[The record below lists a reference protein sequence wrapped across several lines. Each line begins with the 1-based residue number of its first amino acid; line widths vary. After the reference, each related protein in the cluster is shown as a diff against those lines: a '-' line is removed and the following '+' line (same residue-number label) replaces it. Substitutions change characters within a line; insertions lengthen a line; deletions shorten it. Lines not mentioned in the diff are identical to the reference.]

1 MSSKKKKAASAR
13 PIMAKKA
20 RQAVVGSPASHMAEP
35 SEISDIKNSYDD
47 LMYESG
53 AFPQTAINNLEAR
66 ARLMGLQPAPAAN
79 AKVLE
84 LGCSMGGNI
93 ITQALYYPDA
103 EFAGIDLSGR
113 QVAQGN
119 AIIEKMGLKNV
130 RLEEKD
136 ILTIDESFGKFDYI
150 IVHGIWSWV
159 PDAVKDKIFSI
170 CRNNLTEHGIAYIS
184 YNVYPGWKRQEQLRE
199 IMYFAGRDVLE
210 EPLEARTRKGLDALK
225 ALAEILEN
233 DKGLGGGG
241 KLPAIQKILNH
252 NTYYVAHEYMEIFN
266 DPIYVNGFIEW
277 ANRHRLAYIGD
288 TDLHVSFVSWM
299 AEHTEHTRERI
310 LALAGGDYIAK
321 EFYSDILSDRQFRRS
336 LLCREEVGD
345 TVRRDESVTVEVI
358 ESLNFR
364 PARGETINFD
374 ENDTLLSG
382 IRDVMKTGEPFKT
395 EDVAENLARRFPG
408 LTFDRMKINS
418 QLLLQT
424 ILGRFSVSSDNAG
437 KPFFEDHKTY
447 VPARFTDYVAAFV
460 EHGAEAFVRP
470 ANRYNESTPSFGY
483 GHLYIMRQLSRPT
496 SKQALIETVAEN
508 LNIVSTTPDG
518 LTFHPPAEVYVEEIL
533 ADLADRHFLVS
544 AD

>member
-1 MSSKKKKAASAR
+1 MSGKKKKAASAR
-13 PIMAKKA
+13 PVTAKKA
-20 RQAVVGSPASHMAEP
+20 RQTVVGSPASHMAEP

-103 EFAGIDLSGR
+103 EFVGIDLSGR

-199 IMYFAGRDVLE
+199 IMQFSGRDVLE

-233 DKGLGGGG
+233 DKGLGGG
-241 KLPAIQKILNH
+241 KLPAMQKILNH
-252 NTYYVAHEYMEIFN
+252 NFYYIAHEYMEAFN

-299 AEHTEHTRERI
+299 AEHTRERI

-345 TVRRDESVTVEVI
+345 TVRRDESVAVEVI

-364 PARGETINFD
+364 PARGETIDFD

-382 IRDVMKTGEPFKT
+382 IRDVMKTGEAFKT

-408 LTFDRMKINS
+408 LEFDRMKINS

-437 KPFFEDHKTY
+437 KQFFEDHKTY
-447 VPARFTDYVAAFV
+447 VPARFTDYAAAFV

-518 LTFHPPAEVYVEEIL
+518 LTFHPPARVYVEQIL
-533 ADLADRHFLVS
+533 SELAERHFFAR

>member
-1 MSSKKKKAASAR
+1 MSSKKKKAASAH
-13 PIMAKKA
+13 PVMAKKA
-20 RQAVVGSPASHMAEP
+20 QQTVVGSPASHMEEP

-47 LMYESG
+47 LMYESS

-66 ARLMGLQPAPAAN
+66 ARMMGLQPAPAAN

-103 EFAGIDLSGR
+103 EFTGIDLSGR

-136 ILTIDESFGKFDYI
+136 ILTVDESFGKFDYI

-184 YNVYPGWKRQEQLRE
+184 YNVYPGWKRQEQLRD
-199 IMYFAGRDVLE
+199 IMQFSGRDVLE

-233 DKGLGGGG
+233 DKGLGGG

-252 NTYYVAHEYMEIFN
+252 NFYYIAHEYMEAFN

-299 AEHTEHTRERI
+299 AEHTRERI

-345 TVRRDESVTVEVI
+345 AVRRDESVAVEVI

-364 PARGETINFD
+364 PARGERIDFD

-395 EDVAENLARRFPG
+395 EDVAANLARRFPG
-408 LTFDRMKINS
+408 LEFDRMKINS

-437 KPFFEDHKTY
+437 KQFFEDHKTY

-483 GHLYIMRQLSRPT
+483 GHLYIMRQLSQPT
-496 SKQALIETVAEN
+496 TKQAVIDAVAEN

>member
-103 EFAGIDLSGR
+103 EFVGIDLSGR
-113 QVAQGN
+113 QVTQGN

-130 RLEEKD
+130 HLEEKD

-252 NTYYVAHEYMEIFN
+252 NFYYIAHEYMEAFN

-299 AEHTEHTRERI
+299 AEHTRERI

-345 TVRRDESVTVEVI
+345 TVRRDESVAVEVI

-395 EDVAENLARRFPG
+395 EDVAANLARRFPG

>member
-103 EFAGIDLSGR
+103 EFVGIDLSGR
-113 QVAQGN
+113 QVTQGN

-130 RLEEKD
+130 HLEEKD

-252 NTYYVAHEYMEIFN
+252 NFYYIAHEYMEAFN

-299 AEHTEHTRERI
+299 AEHTRERI

-345 TVRRDESVTVEVI
+345 TVRRDESVAVEVI

-395 EDVAENLARRFPG
+395 EDVAANLARRFPG

-496 SKQALIETVAEN
+496 SKQAVIDAVAEN

>member
-1 MSSKKKKAASAR
+1 MSSKKKKAASAH
-13 PIMAKKA
+13 PVMAKKA
-20 RQAVVGSPASHMAEP
+20 QQTVVGSPASHMAEP

-103 EFAGIDLSGR
+103 EFVGIDLSGR

-136 ILTIDESFGKFDYI
+136 ILTVDESFGKFDYI

-241 KLPAIQKILNH
+241 KLPAMQKILNH
-252 NTYYVAHEYMEIFN
+252 NFYYIAHEYMEAFN

-288 TDLHVSFVSWM
+288 TDLHASFVSWM
-299 AEHTEHTRERI
+299 AEHTRERI
-310 LALAGGDYIAK
+310 LALAGDDYIAK

-345 TVRRDESVTVEVI
+345 TIRRDESVTVEVI

-460 EHGAEAFVRP
+460 EHGAGAFVRP

-496 SKQALIETVAEN
+496 SKQAVIDAVAEN

>member
-1 MSSKKKKAASAR
+1 MSGKKKKAASAR
-13 PIMAKKA
+13 PVTAKKA
-20 RQAVVGSPASHMAEP
+20 RQTVVGSPTSHMAEP

-103 EFAGIDLSGR
+103 EFVGIDLSGR

-136 ILTIDESFGKFDYI
+136 ILTVDESFGKFDYI

-241 KLPAIQKILNH
+241 KLPAMQKILNH
-252 NTYYVAHEYMEIFN
+252 NFYYIAHEYMEAFN

-288 TDLHVSFVSWM
+288 TDLHASFVSWM
-299 AEHTEHTRERI
+299 AEHTRERI

-345 TVRRDESVTVEVI
+345 TVRRDESVAVEVI

-395 EDVAENLARRFPG
+395 EDVAANLARRFPG

-424 ILGRFSVSSDNAG
+424 ILGRFSVSSDNTG
-437 KPFFEDHKTY
+437 KQFFEDHKTY

-460 EHGAEAFVRP
+460 EHGAGAFVRP

-496 SKQALIETVAEN
+496 SKQAVIDAVAEN

>member
-113 QVAQGN
+113 QVVQGN

-136 ILTIDESFGKFDYI
+136 ILTVDESFGKFDYI

-199 IMYFAGRDVLE
+199 IMYFAGRDVPE

-241 KLPAIQKILNH
+241 KLPAMQKILNH
-252 NTYYVAHEYMEIFN
+252 NFYYIAHEYMEAFN

-277 ANRHRLAYIGD
+277 ANRHRLAHIGD

-299 AEHTEHTRERI
+299 AEHTRERI

-345 TVRRDESVTVEVI
+345 TVRRDESVAVEVI

-395 EDVAENLARRFPG
+395 EDVAANLARRFPG

-437 KPFFEDHKTY
+437 KQFFEDHKTY

>member
-1 MSSKKKKAASAR
+1 MSGKKKKAASAR
-13 PIMAKKA
+13 PVMAKKA
-20 RQAVVGSPASHMAEP
+20 RQAVVGSPASHIEEP

-66 ARLMGLQPAPAAN
+66 ARMMGLKPAAAAK

-103 EFAGIDLSGR
+103 EFVGIDLSGR

-119 AIIEKMGLKNV
+119 AIIEKMGLENV

-136 ILTIDESFGKFDYI
+136 ILTVDESFGKFDYI

-170 CRNNLTEHGIAYIS
+170 CRNNLTEQGIAYIS

-233 DKGLGGGG
+233 DKGLDGGG

-252 NTYYVAHEYMEIFN
+252 NFYYIAHEYMEAFN

-288 TDLHVSFVSWM
+288 TDLHASFVSWM
-299 AEHTEHTRERI
+299 AEHTRERI

-345 TVRRDESVTVEVI
+345 TVRRDESVAVEVI

-364 PARGETINFD
+364 LARGETIDFD

-408 LTFDRMKINS
+408 LEFDRMKINS

-424 ILGRFSVSSDNAG
+424 ILGRFSVSSDDAG

>member
-1 MSSKKKKAASAR
+1 MRAIVPSDKQNMPNKKKKAAFAR
-13 PIMAKKA
+13 AATENGVPD
-20 RQAVVGSPASHMAEP
+20 VSN
-35 SEISDIKNSYDD
+35 IKNSYDD

-53 AFPQTAINNLEAR
+53 AFSQTAINNLEAR

-103 EFAGIDLSGR
+103 EFVGIDLSGR

-119 AIIEKMGLKNV
+119 AIIERMGLENV

-159 PDAVKDKIFSI
+159 PDTVKDKIFSI

-184 YNVYPGWKRQEQLRE
+184 YNVYPGWKRQEQLRD
-199 IMYFAGRDVLE
+199 IMQFSSRDVLE

-252 NTYYVAHEYMEIFN
+252 NFYYIAHEYMEAFN

-288 TDLHVSFVSWM
+288 TDLHASFVSWM
-299 AEHTEHTRERI
+299 AEHTRERI

-345 TVRRDESVTVEVI
+345 TVRRDESVSVEVI

-364 PARGETINFD
+364 PARGERIDFD

-382 IRDVMKTGEPFKT
+382 IRDVMKTGEAFKT

-460 EHGAEAFVRP
+460 EHGAEAFVQP

-544 AD
+544 VD

>member
-1 MSSKKKKAASAR
+1 MSNKKKKAASAH
-13 PIMAKKA
+13 PVMAKKA
-20 RQAVVGSPASHMAEP
+20 RQTVVGSPASHMAEP

-47 LMYESG
+47 LMYESK
-53 AFPQTAINNLEAR
+53 AFSQTAINNLEAR

-233 DKGLGGGG
+233 DKGLGGG

-288 TDLHVSFVSWM
+288 TDLHASFVSWM
-299 AEHTEHTRERI
+299 AEHTRERI

-345 TVRRDESVTVEVI
+345 TVRRDESVAVEVI

-408 LTFDRMKINS
+408 LEFDRMKINS

-460 EHGAEAFVRP
+460 EHGAGAFVRP

-496 SKQALIETVAEN
+496 SKQAVIDAVAEN

>member
-1 MSSKKKKAASAR
+1 MPNKKKKAAFAR
-13 PIMAKKA
+13 AATENGVPD
-20 RQAVVGSPASHMAEP
+20 VSN
-35 SEISDIKNSYDD
+35 IKNSYDD

-53 AFPQTAINNLEAR
+53 AFSQTAINNLEAR

-103 EFAGIDLSGR
+103 EFVGIDLSGR

-170 CRNNLTEHGIAYIS
+170 CWNNLTKHGIAYIS

-233 DKGLGGGG
+233 DKGLDGGG

-252 NTYYVAHEYMEIFN
+252 NFYYIAHEYMEAFN

-288 TDLHVSFVSWM
+288 TNLHVSFVSWM
-299 AEHTEHTRERI
+299 AEHTRERI
-310 LALAGGDYIAK
+310 LALAGDDYIAK

-345 TVRRDESVTVEVI
+345 TVRRDESVAVEVI

-408 LTFDRMKINS
+408 LEFDRMKINS

-447 VPARFTDYVAAFV
+447 VPARFTNYAAAFV

-496 SKQALIETVAEN
+496 SKQAVIDAVAEN

>member
-1 MSSKKKKAASAR
+1 MNWLNLRAIVPSDKQNMPNKKKKAAFAR
-13 PIMAKKA
+13 AATENGVPD
-20 RQAVVGSPASHMAEP
+20 VSN
-35 SEISDIKNSYDD
+35 IKNSYDD
-47 LMYESG
+47 LMYESK
-53 AFPQTAINNLEAR
+53 AFSQTAINALEAR
-66 ARLMGLQPAPAAN
+66 ARMMGLKPAAAAK

-103 EFAGIDLSGR
+103 EFVGIDLSGR

-184 YNVYPGWKRQEQLRE
+184 YNVYPSWKRQEQLRE

-233 DKGLGGGG
+233 DKGLDGGG

-252 NTYYVAHEYMEIFN
+252 NFYYIAHEYMEIFN

-299 AEHTEHTRERI
+299 AEHTRERI
-310 LALAGGDYIAK
+310 LALAGDDYIAK

-345 TVRRDESVTVEVI
+345 TVRRDESVAVEVI

-408 LTFDRMKINS
+408 LEFDRMKINS

-437 KPFFEDHKTY
+437 KQFFEDHKTY

-460 EHGAEAFVRP
+460 EHGAEAFVQP

>member
-1 MSSKKKKAASAR
+1 MNWLNLRAIVPSDKQNMPNKKKKAAFAR
-13 PIMAKKA
+13 AATENGVPD
-20 RQAVVGSPASHMAEP
+20 VSN
-35 SEISDIKNSYDD
+35 IKNSYDD
-47 LMYESG
+47 LMYESK
-53 AFPQTAINNLEAR
+53 AFSQTAINALEAR
-66 ARLMGLQPAPAAN
+66 ARMMGLQPAPAAN

-103 EFAGIDLSGR
+103 EFVGIDLSGR

-136 ILTIDESFGKFDYI
+136 ILTVDESFGKFDYI

-159 PDAVKDKIFSI
+159 SDAVKDKIFSI
-170 CRNNLTEHGIAYIS
+170 CRNNLTEQGIAYIS

-233 DKGLGGGG
+233 DKGLDGGG

-252 NTYYVAHEYMEIFN
+252 NFYYIAHEYMEAFN

-299 AEHTEHTRERI
+299 AEHTRERI

-345 TVRRDESVTVEVI
+345 TVRRDESVAVEVI

-395 EDVAENLARRFPG
+395 EDVAANLARRFPG
-408 LTFDRMKINS
+408 LEFDRMKINS

-437 KPFFEDHKTY
+437 KQFFEDHKTY

-483 GHLYIMRQLSRPT
+483 GHLYIMRQLSQPT
-496 SKQALIETVAEN
+496 TKQALIETVAEN

>member
-1 MSSKKKKAASAR
+1 MSNKKKKAASAR
-13 PIMAKKA
+13 PVTAKKA
-20 RQAVVGSPASHMAEP
+20 RQTVVGSPASHMAEP

-103 EFAGIDLSGR
+103 EFVGIDLSGR

-136 ILTIDESFGKFDYI
+136 ILTVDESFGKFDYI

-241 KLPAIQKILNH
+241 KLPAMQKILNH
-252 NTYYVAHEYMEIFN
+252 NFYYIAHEYMEAFN

-288 TDLHVSFVSWM
+288 TDLHASFVSWM
-299 AEHTEHTRERI
+299 AEHTRERI

-345 TVRRDESVTVEVI
+345 TVRRDESVAVEVI

-408 LTFDRMKINS
+408 LEFDRMKINS

-483 GHLYIMRQLSRPT
+483 GHLYIMRLLSCPT
-496 SKQALIETVAEN
+496 TKQALVETVAEN

>member
-1 MSSKKKKAASAR
+1 MSSKKKKTASAH
-13 PIMAKKA
+13 PVIEKKA
-20 RQAVVGSPASHMAEP
+20 QQAVVGSPASHMAEP

-53 AFPQTAINNLEAR
+53 AFSQTAINNLEAR

-103 EFAGIDLSGR
+103 EFTGIDLSGR

-119 AIIEKMGLKNV
+119 AIIEKMGLENV

-136 ILTIDESFGKFDYI
+136 ILTVDESFGKFDYI

-233 DKGLGGGG
+233 DKGLGGSG
-241 KLPAIQKILNH
+241 KLPAIQKILNQ

-288 TDLHVSFVSWM
+288 TDLHASFVSWM
-299 AEHTEHTRERI
+299 AEHTRERI
-310 LALAGGDYIAK
+310 LSLAGGDYIAK

-345 TVRRDESVTVEVI
+345 TVRRDESVSVEVI

-364 PARGETINFD
+364 PARGERIDFD

-395 EDVAENLARRFPG
+395 EDVAANLARRFPG
-408 LTFDRMKINS
+408 LEFDRMKINS

>member
-1 MSSKKKKAASAR
+1 MVTLAAFKDRYSNIDMPNKKNKAAFAR
-13 PIMAKKA
+13 TATENGAPD
-20 RQAVVGSPASHMAEP
+20 V
-35 SEISDIKNSYDD
+35 SDIKNSYDD

-53 AFPQTAINNLEAR
+53 AFSQTAINNLEAR

-103 EFAGIDLSGR
+103 EFTGIDLSGR

-136 ILTIDESFGKFDYI
+136 ILTVDESFGKFDYI

-199 IMYFAGRDVLE
+199 IMQFSGRDVLE

-252 NTYYVAHEYMEIFN
+252 NFYYIAHEYMEAFN

-299 AEHTEHTRERI
+299 AEHTRERI

-345 TVRRDESVTVEVI
+345 NIRRDESVAVEVI

-382 IRDVMKTGEPFKT
+382 IRDVMKTGEAFKT

-496 SKQALIETVAEN
+496 TKQALIETVAEN

>member
-1 MSSKKKKAASAR
+1 MSGKKKKTASAR
-13 PIMAKKA
+13 PVMAKKE
-20 RQAVVGSPASHMAEP
+20 RQTVVGSPTSHMAEL

-103 EFAGIDLSGR
+103 EFTGIDLSGR

-136 ILTIDESFGKFDYI
+136 ILTVDESFGKFDYI

-184 YNVYPGWKRQEQLRE
+184 YNVYPGWKRQEQLRD
-199 IMYFAGRDVLE
+199 IMQFSGRDVLE

-252 NTYYVAHEYMEIFN
+252 NFYYIAHEYMEAFN

-299 AEHTEHTRERI
+299 AEHTRERI

-345 TVRRDESVTVEVI
+345 TIRRDESVTVEVI

-364 PARGETINFD
+364 PARGERIDFD

-382 IRDVMKTGEPFKT
+382 IRDVMKTGEAFKT

-437 KPFFEDHKTY
+437 KQFFEDHKTY

-483 GHLYIMRQLSRPT
+483 GHLYIMRLLSCPT
-496 SKQALIETVAEN
+496 TKQALVETVAEN

-518 LTFHPPAEVYVEEIL
+518 LKFNPPARVYVEQIL
-533 ADLADRHFLVS
+533 SELAERHFFAR

>member
-103 EFAGIDLSGR
+103 EFVGIDLSGR
-113 QVAQGN
+113 QVTQGN

-130 RLEEKD
+130 HLEEKD

-252 NTYYVAHEYMEIFN
+252 NFYYIAHEYMEAFN

-299 AEHTEHTRERI
+299 AEHTRERI

-345 TVRRDESVTVEVI
+345 TVRRDESVAVEVI

-395 EDVAENLARRFPG
+395 EDVAANLARRFPG

-496 SKQALIETVAEN
+496 TKQAVIDAVAEN

>member
-1 MSSKKKKAASAR
+1 MNWLNLRAIVPSDKQNMPNKKKKAAFAR
-13 PIMAKKA
+13 AATENGVPD
-20 RQAVVGSPASHMAEP
+20 VSN
-35 SEISDIKNSYDD
+35 IKNSYDD
-47 LMYESG
+47 LMYESS

-66 ARLMGLQPAPAAN
+66 ARMMGLHPAPAAN

-103 EFAGIDLSGR
+103 EFVGIDLSGR

-136 ILTIDESFGKFDYI
+136 ILTVDESFGKFDYI

-233 DKGLGGGG
+233 DKGLDGGG

-252 NTYYVAHEYMEIFN
+252 NFYYIAHEYMEAFN

-288 TDLHVSFVSWM
+288 TDLHASFVSWM
-299 AEHTEHTRERI
+299 AEHTRERI

-345 TVRRDESVTVEVI
+345 TVRRDESVAVEVI

-364 PARGETINFD
+364 PARGETIDFD

-408 LTFDRMKINS
+408 LEFDRMKINS

-424 ILGRFSVSSDNAG
+424 ILGRFSVSSDDAG

>member
-66 ARLMGLQPAPAAN
+66 ARMMGLQPAPAAN

-103 EFAGIDLSGR
+103 EFVGIDLSGR

-119 AIIEKMGLKNV
+119 AIIEKMGLENV
-130 RLEEKD
+130 RLAEKD

-150 IVHGIWSWV
+150 IIHGIWSWV

-199 IMYFAGRDVLE
+199 IMHFVGRDVLE
-210 EPLEARTRKGLDALK
+210 EPLEARTRKGLDAIK

-288 TDLHVSFVSWM
+288 ADLHASFVSWM
-299 AEHTEHTRERI
+299 AEHTRERI
-310 LALAGGDYIAK
+310 LALAGDDYIAK

-345 TVRRDESVTVEVI
+345 TIRRDESVTVEVI

-395 EDVAENLARRFPG
+395 EDVAANLARRFPG
-408 LTFDRMKINS
+408 LEFDRMKINS

-424 ILGRFSVSSDNAG
+424 ILGRFSVSSDNTG

-460 EHGAEAFVRP
+460 EHGAGAFVRP

-496 SKQALIETVAEN
+496 SKQAVIDAVAEN

>member
-1 MSSKKKKAASAR
+1 MSGKKKKAASAR
-13 PIMAKKA
+13 PVMAKKA
-20 RQAVVGSPASHMAEP
+20 RQAVVGSPASHIEEP

-66 ARLMGLQPAPAAN
+66 ARMMGLKPAAAAK

-103 EFAGIDLSGR
+103 EFTGIDLSGR

-130 RLEEKD
+130 HLEEKD
-136 ILTIDESFGKFDYI
+136 ILTVDESFGKFDYI

-225 ALAEILEN
+225 VLAEILEN

-241 KLPAIQKILNH
+241 KLPAMQKILNH
-252 NTYYVAHEYMEIFN
+252 NFYYIAHEYMEAFN

-299 AEHTEHTRERI
+299 AEHTRERI

>member
-1 MSSKKKKAASAR
+1 MSGKKKKAASAR
-13 PIMAKKA
+13 PVTAKKA
-20 RQAVVGSPASHMAEP
+20 RQTVVGSPASHMAEP

-103 EFAGIDLSGR
+103 EFVGIDLSGR

-119 AIIEKMGLKNV
+119 AIIEKMGLENV
-130 RLEEKD
+130 RLVEKD

-252 NTYYVAHEYMEIFN
+252 NFYYIAHEYMEAFN

-288 TDLHVSFVSWM
+288 TDLHASFVSWM
-299 AEHTEHTRERI
+299 AEHTRERI

-345 TVRRDESVTVEVI
+345 TVRRDESVAVEVI

-408 LTFDRMKINS
+408 LEFDRMKINS

-483 GHLYIMRQLSRPT
+483 GHLYIMRLLSCPT
-496 SKQALIETVAEN
+496 TKQALVETVAEN

>member
-13 PIMAKKA
+13 PVMAKKA

-47 LMYESG
+47 LMYESK
-53 AFPQTAINNLEAR
+53 AFSQTAINALEAR
-66 ARLMGLQPAPAAN
+66 ARLMGLKPAAAGN

-103 EFAGIDLSGR
+103 EFTGIDLSGR

-136 ILTIDESFGKFDYI
+136 ILTVDESFGKFDYI

-233 DKGLGGGG
+233 DKGLGGSG
-241 KLPAIQKILNH
+241 KLPAIQKILNQ

-299 AEHTEHTRERI
+299 AEHTRERI
-310 LALAGGDYIAK
+310 LSLAGGDYIAK

-345 TVRRDESVTVEVI
+345 TVRRDESVSVEVI

-364 PARGETINFD
+364 PARGERIDFD

-395 EDVAENLARRFPG
+395 EDVAANLARRFPG
-408 LTFDRMKINS
+408 LEFDRMKINS

-460 EHGAEAFVRP
+460 EHGAEAFVQP

-518 LTFHPPAEVYVEEIL
+518 LTFHPPARVYVEQIL
-533 ADLADRHFLVS
+533 SELAERHFFAR

>member
-1 MSSKKKKAASAR
+1 MNWLNLRAIVPSDKQNMPNKKKKAAFAR
-13 PIMAKKA
+13 AATENGVPD
-20 RQAVVGSPASHMAEP
+20 VSN
-35 SEISDIKNSYDD
+35 IKNSYDD

-53 AFPQTAINNLEAR
+53 AFSQTAINNLEAR

-103 EFAGIDLSGR
+103 EFVGIDLSGR

-119 AIIEKMGLKNV
+119 AIIERMGLENV

-159 PDAVKDKIFSI
+159 PDTVKDKIFSI

-184 YNVYPGWKRQEQLRE
+184 YNVYPGWKRQEQLRD
-199 IMYFAGRDVLE
+199 IMQFSSRDVLE

-252 NTYYVAHEYMEIFN
+252 NFYYIAHEYMEAFN

-288 TDLHVSFVSWM
+288 TDLHASFVSWM
-299 AEHTEHTRERI
+299 AEHTRERI

-345 TVRRDESVTVEVI
+345 TVRRDESVSVEVI

-382 IRDVMKTGEPFKT
+382 IRDVMKTGEAFKT

-460 EHGAEAFVRP
+460 EHGAEAFVQP

-544 AD
+544 VD

>member
-1 MSSKKKKAASAR
+1 MSSKKKKAASAH
-13 PIMAKKA
+13 PVMAKKA
-20 RQAVVGSPASHMAEP
+20 RQTVVGSPASHMAEP

-47 LMYESG
+47 LMYESK
-53 AFPQTAINNLEAR
+53 AFSQTAINNLEAR

-233 DKGLGGGG
+233 DKGLGGG

-288 TDLHVSFVSWM
+288 TDLHASFVSWM
-299 AEHTEHTRERI
+299 AEHTRERI

-408 LTFDRMKINS
+408 LEFDRMKINS

-460 EHGAEAFVRP
+460 EHGAEAFVQP

>member
-1 MSSKKKKAASAR
+1 MNWLNLRAIVPSDKQNMPNKKKKAAFAR
-13 PIMAKKA
+13 AATENGVPD
-20 RQAVVGSPASHMAEP
+20 VSN
-35 SEISDIKNSYDD
+35 IKNSYDD
-47 LMYESG
+47 LMYESK
-53 AFPQTAINNLEAR
+53 AFSQTAINALEAR
-66 ARLMGLQPAPAAN
+66 ARMMGLKPAAAAK

-103 EFAGIDLSGR
+103 EFVGIDLSGR

-252 NTYYVAHEYMEIFN
+252 NFYYIAHEYMEAFN

-299 AEHTEHTRERI
+299 AEHTRERI

-345 TVRRDESVTVEVI
+345 TVRRDESVAVEVI

-382 IRDVMKTGEPFKT
+382 IRDVMKTGEAFKT

-408 LTFDRMKINS
+408 LEFDRMKINS

-447 VPARFTDYVAAFV
+447 VPARFTNYTAAFV

>member
-1 MSSKKKKAASAR
+1 MNWLNLRAIVPSDKQNMPNKKKKAAFAR
-13 PIMAKKA
+13 AATENGVPD
-20 RQAVVGSPASHMAEP
+20 VSN
-35 SEISDIKNSYDD
+35 IKNSYDD
-47 LMYESG
+47 LMYESS

-66 ARLMGLQPAPAAN
+66 ARMMGLHPAPAAN

-103 EFAGIDLSGR
+103 EFVGIDLSGR

-136 ILTIDESFGKFDYI
+136 ILTVDESFGKFDYI

-233 DKGLGGGG
+233 DKGLDGGG

-252 NTYYVAHEYMEIFN
+252 NFYYIAHEYMGAFN

-288 TDLHVSFVSWM
+288 TDLHASFVSWM
-299 AEHTEHTRERI
+299 AEHTRERI

-345 TVRRDESVTVEVI
+345 TVRRDESVAVEVI

-364 PARGETINFD
+364 PARGETIDFD

-408 LTFDRMKINS
+408 LEFDRMKINS

-424 ILGRFSVSSDNAG
+424 ILGRFSVSSDDAG

>member
-1 MSSKKKKAASAR
+1 MSGKKKKAASAR
-13 PIMAKKA
+13 PVIAKKA
-20 RQAVVGSPASHMAEP
+20 RQTVVGSPASHMAEP

-103 EFAGIDLSGR
+103 EFVGIDLSGR

-136 ILTIDESFGKFDYI
+136 ILTVDESFGKFDYI

-241 KLPAIQKILNH
+241 KLPAMQKILNH
-252 NTYYVAHEYMEIFN
+252 NFYYIAHEYMEAFN

-288 TDLHVSFVSWM
+288 TDLHASFVSWM
-299 AEHTEHTRERI
+299 AEHTRERI

-345 TVRRDESVTVEVI
+345 TVRRDESVAVEVI

-395 EDVAENLARRFPG
+395 EDVAANLARRFPG
-408 LTFDRMKINS
+408 LEFDRMKINS

>member
-1 MSSKKKKAASAR
+1 MNWLNLRAIVPSDKQNMPNKKKKAAFAR
-13 PIMAKKA
+13 AATENGVPD
-20 RQAVVGSPASHMAEP
+20 VSN
-35 SEISDIKNSYDD
+35 IKNSYDD
-47 LMYESG
+47 LMYESK
-53 AFPQTAINNLEAR
+53 AFSQTAINALEAR
-66 ARLMGLQPAPAAN
+66 ARMMGLQPAPAAN

-103 EFAGIDLSGR
+103 EFVGIDLSGR

-136 ILTIDESFGKFDYI
+136 ILTVDESFGKFDYI

-233 DKGLGGGG
+233 DKGLDGGG

-252 NTYYVAHEYMEIFN
+252 NFYYIAHEYMEAFN

-299 AEHTEHTRERI
+299 AEHTRERI
-310 LALAGGDYIAK
+310 LSLAGGDYIAK

-345 TVRRDESVTVEVI
+345 TIRRDESVTVEVI

-364 PARGETINFD
+364 PARGETIDFD

-382 IRDVMKTGEPFKT
+382 IRDVMKTGEAFKT

-408 LTFDRMKINS
+408 LEFDRMKINS

-460 EHGAEAFVRP
+460 EHGAEAFVQP

>member
-103 EFAGIDLSGR
+103 EFTGIDLSGR

-119 AIIEKMGLKNV
+119 AIIEKMGLENV

-136 ILTIDESFGKFDYI
+136 ILTVDESFGKFDYI

-233 DKGLGGGG
+233 DKGLGGSG
-241 KLPAIQKILNH
+241 KLPAIQKILNQ

-299 AEHTEHTRERI
+299 AEHTRERI
-310 LALAGGDYIAK
+310 LSLAGGDYIAK

-345 TVRRDESVTVEVI
+345 TVRRDESVSVEVI

-364 PARGETINFD
+364 PARGERIDFD

-395 EDVAENLARRFPG
+395 EDVAANLARRFPG
-408 LTFDRMKINS
+408 LEFDRMKINS

>member
-1 MSSKKKKAASAR
+1 MSSKKKKTASAH
-13 PIMAKKA
+13 PVIEKKA
-20 RQAVVGSPASHMAEP
+20 QQAVVGSPASHMAEP

-53 AFPQTAINNLEAR
+53 AFSQTAINNLEAR

-103 EFAGIDLSGR
+103 EFTGIDLSGR

-136 ILTIDESFGKFDYI
+136 ILTVDESFGKFDYI

-241 KLPAIQKILNH
+241 KLPAMQKILNH
-252 NTYYVAHEYMEIFN
+252 NFYYIAHEYMEAFN

-288 TDLHVSFVSWM
+288 TDLHASFVSWM
-299 AEHTEHTRERI
+299 AEHTRERI

-382 IRDVMKTGEPFKT
+382 IRDVMKTGEAFKT

-408 LTFDRMKINS
+408 LEFDRMKINS

-496 SKQALIETVAEN
+496 SKQAVIDAVAEN

>member
-1 MSSKKKKAASAR
+1 MSNKKKKAASAR
-13 PIMAKKA
+13 PVMAKKA
-20 RQAVVGSPASHMAEP
+20 QQTVVGSPASHIEEP

-47 LMYESG
+47 LMYESS

-66 ARLMGLQPAPAAN
+66 ARMMGLKPAAAAK

-103 EFAGIDLSGR
+103 EFVGIDLSGR

-119 AIIEKMGLKNV
+119 AIIEKMGLENV

-199 IMYFAGRDVLE
+199 IMYFAGRDLLE

-252 NTYYVAHEYMEIFN
+252 NTYYVAHE
-266 DPIYVNGFIEW
+266 
-277 ANRHRLAYIGD
+277 
-288 TDLHVSFVSWM
+288 
-299 AEHTEHTRERI
+299 
-310 LALAGGDYIAK
+310 
-321 EFYSDILSDRQFRRS
+321 
-336 LLCREEVGD
+336 
-345 TVRRDESVTVEVI
+345 
-358 ESLNFR
+358 
-364 PARGETINFD
+364 
-374 ENDTLLSG
+374 
-382 IRDVMKTGEPFKT
+382 
-395 EDVAENLARRFPG
+395 
-408 LTFDRMKINS
+408 
-418 QLLLQT
+418 
-424 ILGRFSVSSDNAG
+424 
-437 KPFFEDHKTY
+437 
-447 VPARFTDYVAAFV
+447 
-460 EHGAEAFVRP
+460 
-470 ANRYNESTPSFGY
+470 
-483 GHLYIMRQLSRPT
+483 
-496 SKQALIETVAEN
+496 
-508 LNIVSTTPDG
+508 
-518 LTFHPPAEVYVEEIL
+518 
-533 ADLADRHFLVS
+533 
-544 AD
+544 

>member
-66 ARLMGLQPAPAAN
+66 ARLMGLQPAPSAN

-103 EFAGIDLSGR
+103 EFVGIDLSGR

-119 AIIEKMGLKNV
+119 AIIEKMGLENV

-136 ILTIDESFGKFDYI
+136 ILTVDESFGKFDYI

-252 NTYYVAHEYMEIFN
+252 NFYYIAHEYMEAFN

-299 AEHTEHTRERI
+299 AEHTRERI

-345 TVRRDESVTVEVI
+345 TVRRDESVAVEVI

-395 EDVAENLARRFPG
+395 EDVAANLARRFPG

-424 ILGRFSVSSDNAG
+424 ILGRFSVSSDNTG
-437 KPFFEDHKTY
+437 KQFFEDHKTY

-460 EHGAEAFVRP
+460 EHGAGAFVRP

-496 SKQALIETVAEN
+496 SKQAVIDAVAEN

-518 LTFHPPAEVYVEEIL
+518 LTFHPPAKVYVEEIL

>member
-1 MSSKKKKAASAR
+1 MSGKKKKAASAR
-13 PIMAKKA
+13 PVTAKKA
-20 RQAVVGSPASHMAEP
+20 RQTVVGSPTSHMAEP

-103 EFAGIDLSGR
+103 EFVGIDLSGR

-136 ILTIDESFGKFDYI
+136 ILTVDESFGKFDYI

-241 KLPAIQKILNH
+241 KLPAMQKILNH
-252 NTYYVAHEYMEIFN
+252 NFYYIAHEYMEAFN

-288 TDLHVSFVSWM
+288 TDLHASFVSWM
-299 AEHTEHTRERI
+299 AEHTRERI

-345 TVRRDESVTVEVI
+345 TVRRDESVAVEVI

-382 IRDVMKTGEPFKT
+382 IRDVMKTGEAFKT

-408 LTFDRMKINS
+408 LEFDRMKINS

>member
-13 PIMAKKA
+13 PVMAKKA
-20 RQAVVGSPASHMAEP
+20 RQTVVGSPASHIAEP

-47 LMYESG
+47 LMYESK
-53 AFPQTAINNLEAR
+53 AFSQTAINNLEAR
-66 ARLMGLQPAPAAN
+66 ARLIGLQPAPAAN

-103 EFAGIDLSGR
+103 EFVGIDLSGR

-119 AIIEKMGLKNV
+119 AIIEKMGLENV

-136 ILTIDESFGKFDYI
+136 ILTVDESFGKFDYI

-233 DKGLGGGG
+233 DKGLDGGG

-252 NTYYVAHEYMEIFN
+252 NFYYIAHEYMEAFN

-288 TDLHVSFVSWM
+288 TDLHASFVSWM
-299 AEHTEHTRERI
+299 AEHTRERI

-345 TVRRDESVTVEVI
+345 NIRRDESVAVEVI

-382 IRDVMKTGEPFKT
+382 IRDVMKTGEAFKT

-408 LTFDRMKINS
+408 LEFDRMKINS

-460 EHGAEAFVRP
+460 EHGAEAFVQP

-483 GHLYIMRQLSRPT
+483 GHLYIMRLLSRPT
-496 SKQALIETVAEN
+496 TKQALIETVAEN

>member
-1 MSSKKKKAASAR
+1 MSNKKKKAASAH
-13 PIMAKKA
+13 PVMAKKA
-20 RQAVVGSPASHMAEP
+20 RQTVVGSPASHMAEP

-53 AFPQTAINNLEAR
+53 AFSQTAINNLEAR

-103 EFAGIDLSGR
+103 EFTGIDLSGR

-119 AIIEKMGLKNV
+119 ATIEKMGLKNV
-130 RLEEKD
+130 HLEEKD
-136 ILTIDESFGKFDYI
+136 ILTVDESFGKFDYI

-159 PDAVKDKIFSI
+159 PDTVKDKIFSI

-199 IMYFAGRDVLE
+199 IMYFSGRDVLE

-225 ALAEILEN
+225 ELAEILEN

-252 NTYYVAHEYMEIFN
+252 NFYYIAHEYMEAFN

-299 AEHTEHTRERI
+299 AEHTRERI
-310 LALAGGDYIAK
+310 LALAGDDYIAK

-345 TVRRDESVTVEVI
+345 TIRRDESVTVEVI

-447 VPARFTDYVAAFV
+447 VPARFTDYVTAFV

>member
-1 MSSKKKKAASAR
+1 MNWLNLRAIVPSDKQNMPNKKKKAAFAR
-13 PIMAKKA
+13 AATENGVPD
-20 RQAVVGSPASHMAEP
+20 VSN
-35 SEISDIKNSYDD
+35 IKNSYDD
-47 LMYESG
+47 LMYESK
-53 AFPQTAINNLEAR
+53 AFSQTAINALEAR
-66 ARLMGLQPAPAAN
+66 ARMMGLQPAPAAN

-103 EFAGIDLSGR
+103 EFVGIDLSGR

-136 ILTIDESFGKFDYI
+136 ILTVDESFGKFDYI
-150 IVHGIWSWV
+150 IVHGIWSWM

-170 CRNNLTEHGIAYIS
+170 CRNNLTEQGIAYIS

-233 DKGLGGGG
+233 DKGLDGGG

-252 NTYYVAHEYMEIFN
+252 NFYYIAHEYMEAFN

-299 AEHTEHTRERI
+299 AEHTRERI

-345 TVRRDESVTVEVI
+345 TVRRDESVAVEVI

-395 EDVAENLARRFPG
+395 EDVAANLARRFPG
-408 LTFDRMKINS
+408 LEFDRMKINS

-437 KPFFEDHKTY
+437 KQFFEDHKTY

-483 GHLYIMRQLSRPT
+483 GHLYIMRQLSQPT
-496 SKQALIETVAEN
+496 TKQALIETVAEN